1 MTEFFDGLNAA
12 ILAAAEQPWFIVLTL
27 LLIVADGIFPA
38 VPSEALVMALAA
50 IDGPPTLALL
60 IPVAAAGA
68 IAGDNLAFTVGRLIG
83 PGRFRRW
90 ELRRMAAALDAGR
103 RQLERRPATVILT
116 GRFVPV
122 GRVAVYIAAGLRVC
136 PPPLPA
142 GEHRRRRR
150 VGVLHG
156 RSRPAG
162 RCLGRRQP
170 AAGSGRGSAAV
181 ADDRGRRG
189 PAHPVAQATPGGAV
203 DGLGGRTQMTPWAS
217 IASATWTKASA
228 LAPRT

>member
-122 GRVAVYIAAGLRVC
+122 GRVAVYIAAG
-136 PPPLPA
+136 A
-142 GEHRRRRR
+142 SGYAHRRFLPVSIVGGVVWAFYMVGLGLLAGAWVDGNPLLGAVVGVLLSLTIGAVVDLLIRWRKRRR
-150 VGVLHG
+150 VVPLT
-156 RSRPAG
+156 A
-162 RCLGRRQP
+162 
-170 AAGSGRGSAAV
+170 SG
-181 ADDRGRRG
+181 
-189 PAHPVAQATPGGAV
+189 GG
-203 DGLGGRTQMTPWAS
+203 LR
-217 IASATWTKASA
+217 
-228 LAPRT
+228 